1 MSLANLNDI
10 STPVTIPTLQCCK
23 ISYNY
28 QSQSGVPPIPSG
40 NQLGSSI
47 STSTAIDLTPVD
59 GTDIQQLIYQ
69 ITDVHPGTYLLYY
82 NTTLND
88 VEGDINSF
96 PQIVDSATGLT
107 VLAQGVPFYLAAGSQ
122 YSSTVGTFCFTA
134 TQTFNAYVYWNTGS
148 VGGKATP
155 IDVGGLTLVRLA

>member
-10 STPVTIPTLQCCK
+10 STPVTIPTLQCSSV
-23 ISYNY
+23 SYKY
-28 QSQSGVPPIPSG
+28 QSGVPPIPTV
-40 NQLGSSI
+40 NQLGYVSSSGTI
-47 STSTAIDLTPVD
+47 AD
-59 GTDIQQLIYQ
+59 GTPIEGEN
-69 ITDVHPGTYLLYY
+69 ITQMAYSAANVAAGTYLLYY

-134 TQTFNAYVYWNTGS
+134 TENFTAYVYWNTGD
-148 VGGKATP
+148 VGGTATP
-155 IDVGGLTLVRLA
+155 VNVGGLTLVRLA